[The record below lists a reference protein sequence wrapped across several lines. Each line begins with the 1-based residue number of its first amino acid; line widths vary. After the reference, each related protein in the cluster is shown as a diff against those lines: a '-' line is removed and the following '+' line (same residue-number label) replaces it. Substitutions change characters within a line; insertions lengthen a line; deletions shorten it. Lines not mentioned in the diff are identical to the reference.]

1 MATATIVGMKY
12 RSTKLD
18 ESQDLILKRDFDN
31 KFDKNAVGVYQNDKL
46 VAYVARG
53 DTHMF
58 KVGVFTA
65 RIYKKFPAAYDVR
78 VISEEPLESVVGEK
92 PLECDP
98 VCVTSMEP
106 LEIALFLLH
115 HSLFNTKAEQ
125 LFGEDLLSVYSF
137 LKNRFSAV
145 YYHDLHTL
153 NELENLEKFE
163 KYKHFINVIE
173 SEITKTVKLNQLPEV
188 EIDPEDLE

>member
-78 VISEEPLESVVGEK
+78 VISEEPIE
-92 PLECDP
+92 P
-98 VCVTSMEP
+98 VASKEP
-106 LEIALFLLH
+106 IDDNKCEIALFLLG
-115 HSLFNTKAEQ
+115 HSILNNKGAQ
-125 LFGEDLLSVYSF
+125 LFGKDLFSVYSF
-137 LKNRFSAV
+137 IKKRFIAT
-145 YYHDLHTL
+145 YYHDLDTL
-153 NELENLEKFE
+153 NLSKFE
-163 KYKHFINVIE
+163 KYKHYINIIE
-173 SEITKTVKLNQLPEV
+173 SEITKAVELNQLPEV